1 MKVRAVLSFL
11 LVVAGPMA
19 AQEAPPAAGPVVR
32 AVLFYSPSCPHCRQV
47 MTLDLPPLLERYGD
61 ALQIAAV
68 NTATQGGQ
76 SLYLGTVRY
85 LNVPPERLG
94 VPTLVVGPRVLV
106 GALEI
111 PRDLPGI
118 VERGLM
124 GAGVDWPDVP
134 VIQEALALEPAEPE
148 PAAAAEP
155 AETPVAEAGA
165 GTPAEEVVAEPVDE
179 ATAVPEAPGNAV
191 EEAEPA
197 RPVAEPA
204 DVAAAPAAATE
215 PVAPAARRPT
225 VAEVPSP
232 VGDLAPTLEAEA
244 SFPTL
249 TMADRFMLDPAGGT
263 MSSVVLAFM
272 LLVLV
277 VSLAGVFLRVPLPA
291 TPAWTVPALA
301 VAGIGVASYLG
312 YVEVTGVEAVC
323 GPVGD
328 CNTVQQSEYA
338 HLLGVPVGV
347 LGILGYVA
355 MGAAWLVG
363 MPGRGTRPAAFAVT
377 WVLAL
382 GATLF
387 SMYLTF
393 LEPFVIGATCV
404 WCLSSAVITALI
416 LAAATPRAAPVL
428 RPLAQGPRFVAS

>member
-1 MKVRAVLSFL
+1 MKARAVLSFL
-11 LVVAGPMA
+11 LFVAGPMA
-19 AQEAPPAAGPVVR
+19 AQEAPAAEGPTVR

-47 MTLDLPPLLERYGD
+47 MTVDLPPLLERYGE

-68 NTATQGGQ
+68 NVATQGGQ
-76 SLYLGTVRY
+76 SLYLGTVRH

-94 VPTLVVGPRVLV
+94 VPTLVVGRRVLV

-118 VERGLM
+118 VDNGLL

-134 VIQEALALEPAEPE
+134 VIQEALAQTAEE
-148 PAAAAEP
+148 PAAAAVPEP
-155 AETPVAEAGA
+155 AE
-165 GTPAEEVVAEPVDE
+165 E
-179 ATAVPEAPGNAV
+179 ATAVPEAPANAV
-191 EEAEPA
+191 ERPEGAAPPA
-197 RPVAEPA
+197 SRPVPEPA
-204 DVAAAPAAATE
+204 DVAEAPSTAAE
-215 PVAPAARRPT
+215 PVAPGARRPT
-225 VAEVPSP
+225 VVEGSSP
-232 VGDLAPTLEAEA
+232 VEDLAPTMEREA

-249 TMADRFMLDPAGGT
+249 TMGQRFMLDPAGGS
-263 MSSVVLAFM
+263 MASVVLVFM
-272 LLVLV
+272 LVALA
-277 VSLAGVFLRVPLPA
+277 VSLAAVFQRVRLPEL
-291 TPAWTVPALA
+291 PVWTIPVLSL
-301 VAGIGVASYLG
+301 AGIGVASYLG

-338 HLLGVPVGV
+338 QLFGVPVGV

-355 MGAAWLVG
+355 MGATWMVG
-363 MPGRGTRPAAFAVT
+363 MGRRGTRPAAVAAT
-377 WVLAL
+377 WALAL

-393 LEPFVIGATCV
+393 LEPFVIGATCA

-416 LAAATPRAAPVL
+416 LVAATPRAAPVL
-428 RPLAQGPRFVAS
+428 RRQERRPEVVMS